1 MRKHFLILM
10 LLTLLPLAGFAD
22 NISILPANVQREY
35 GAGNIPLQQTTATA
49 EMLNVIGE
57 LPNKAGTNTKVTLA
71 EVAAALQFI
80 LQDEIDATDPK
91 PGSYDFTLVTKD
103 GYNAVG
109 QPLEGHTINI
119 TGSAQLQILKKD
131 LADNMIQAIT
141 AVTFNGEKKEPA
153 ITVKIGNETIDNSNF
168 DIVYGDATHDNIHAG
183 ADAGYVKVSA
193 KAESNYR
200 GSAEATFQIKKLA
213 LTSVVIAA
221 IDDQVYTRSEITPTM
236 VVTGKDAQNNGFT
249 LRAADYTATFSGD
262 HTNVGTYKIGL
273 EAANDGDFTF
283 TTITAA
289 SSPYSFKIV
298 PKEITLEGGEF
309 AFVGLVNFNYNGQ
322 AQAQAVDANT
332 FKFNWI
338 QGTGQQQTTTDIKEF
353 FDFECTNNTNVGVA
367 KITATAKV
375 NTGNFTNNYKGSV
388 FTTYYIL
395 PRSINGAAVAFKK
408 NTAQPGQDPVWDNAS
423 FYYDG
428 REIQP
433 GTVAKDGKLVVTL
446 GQTELKQG
454 TDFIIVGYGL
464 GEGDDNTNASIT
476 QGQNEKY
483 ASVTIKGIGNYDA
496 VDPQTAEPV
505 EVRTPFIILKQPLN
519 LTATE
524 ISTFFG
530 VSPASKFKSTT
541 AVVEGENIGG
551 KVEYKVYE
559 KDGNDYNLVAENQYA
574 ALTVSNNKYYYTAT
588 WSENPAP
595 QQNPDPTV
603 TYDTQDQIDARVN
616 YDLNP
621 LTSDYALIT
630 VNQAALIIVPDNKEK
645 TYSAPDPTLT
655 YSIYK
660 GEVAEANKMT
670 AAEVAA
676 IDWIYQPVL
685 ERADA
690 LAEGGNDVKY
700 DENDQIIGYDI
711 TIKNQTGNGAV
722 AATSYTFTLDQKGTL
737 KINPFPITITAAD
750 QTILYG
756 GEPNT
761 EVAANSH
768 VWTVNQAGAQVEGED
783 LTVTFSPA
791 ATAAGLIERGALGL
805 KLTWDENG
813 SMGEHPGAL
822 HPTITNKNFKATSDD
837 GKVTVTGTAGIELIR
852 VAKADLANATVAT
865 LINEFNTKKVNVT
878 IKSTD
883 AATTTFKKNQWY
895 TMVLPFETDTKMI
908 SEAFG
913 YAIVDLL
920 RTSNEDPTRVYF
932 DLHMNTTKI
941 PANTPFLLKAWDNID
956 METTGVTFNGVTI
969 QKAASEDG
977 NGNMFAK
984 DAADNYF
991 IGTYEGIDGLGDGT
1005 HGQNVRVYAYG
1016 DGSLGTA
1023 GATYYLRQLSAYIAL
1038 KQSGARVFVQDL
1050 DENGTTV
1057 IKELNL
1063 ATGEAYAVD
1072 GWYTLN
1078 GVKLQGAPTEKG
1090 IYINNGKKVVLK

>member
-1 MRKHFLILM
+1 MQF
-10 LLTLLPLAGFAD
+10 
-22 NISILPANVQREY
+22 EY
-35 GAGNIPLQQTTATA
+35 GDQNIPLQQQTATVA
-49 EMLNVIGE
+49 MLNVIGE
-57 LPNKAGTNTKVTLA
+57 LPANVTLA
-71 EVAAALQFI
+71 QVANALQFI

-103 GYNAVG
+103 GYNAAG

-131 LADNMIQAIT
+131 LADNMIQPIT

-168 DIVYGDATHDNIHAG
+168 EIVYGDATHDNIHAG
-183 ADAGYVKVSA
+183 ANAGYVKISA
-193 KAESNYR
+193 LPTSNYR
-200 GSAEATFQIKKLA
+200 GSAEAMFQIKQLA
-213 LTSVVIAA
+213 LASVSIGAIA
-221 IDDQVYTRSEITPTM
+221 DQTYTRSAITLPDM
-236 VVTGKDAQNNGFT
+236 VVTGKDAQNNEFT

-262 HTNVGTYKIGL
+262 NTNVGTCKIGL
-273 EAANDGDFTF
+273 EAANAGDFTF

-309 AFVGLVNFNYNGQ
+309 AFVGLQNFNYNGQ

-367 KITATAKV
+367 KITATAKE

-395 PRSINGAAVAFKK
+395 PKSIDDQNLNVAFKK
-408 NTAQPGQDPVWDNAS
+408 NAADPGQDPNWQDAE

-428 REIQP
+428 TKIQP

-476 QGQNEKY
+476 QGQNQKY

-630 VNQAALIIVPDNKEK
+630 VAQAALIIVPDNKEK
-645 TYSAPDPTLT
+645 TYSAPDPQLT

-670 AAEVAA
+670 AAEVAL
-676 IDWIYQPVL
+676 IDWTHEPVL
-685 ERADA
+685 ERANA
-690 LAEGGNDVKY
+690 TAEGGNDVKY
-700 DENDQIIGYDI
+700 DENGQIIGYDI
-711 TIKNQTGNGAV
+711 TIKNQTGAGAV

-768 VWTVNQAGAQVEGED
+768 VWTVNQAGELVEGED

-813 SMGEHPGAL
+813 SMGDHENAL
-822 HPTITNKNFKATSDD
+822 VPSITNKNFLATAYN
-837 GKVTVTGTAGIELIR
+837 GTVTVTGTAGIELIR

-920 RTSNEDPTRVYF
+920 RTSNEDATRVYF
-932 DLHMNTTKI
+932 DLHMNTEAI
-941 PANTPFLLKAWDNID
+941 PANTPFLLKAWDDIN

-969 QKAASEDG
+969 KKAASEPN
-977 NGNMFAK
+977 NGNMFVK

-991 IGTYEGIDGLGDGT
+991 IGTYAGIDGLGDGT
-1005 HGQNVRVYAYG
+1005 HGQNVRVYAYS
-1016 DGSLGTA
+1016 DGSLNTA

-1038 KQSGARVFVQDL
+1038 KQAAARVFVQDL